1 MKEVFVRVM
10 YSISVAF
17 VGRCTIKKKLII
29 FLLRSVN
36 NKTSQFVYLYLRII
50 IKIYRDCE
58 KKYKPYAIYVLRWP
72 W

>member
-1 MKEVFVRVM
+1 M

-17 VGRCTIKKKLII
+17 VGRCTIKKKLLI

-58 KKYKPYAIYVLRWP
+58 KKIQTLRYLRLEMALVNY
-72 W
+72 